1 MLEDDEE
8 EDEEREDEGGRMPR
22 ATERRKVRSGRE
34 RVDVSSR
41 GVMYC
46 MTLLKEK
53 KEREI
58 LRQNISA
65 VKLNLGEEGVASKK
79 WFLSKRN
86 RVFASSLRSVRH
98 LLLVPL

>member
-22 ATERRKVRSGRE
+22 AAERRKVRSGRE

-46 MTLLKEK
+46 MMLLICVWYFYCKYDGTVQKIVNRTLPEA
-53 KEREI
+53 EMFI
-58 LRQNISA
+58 LSSTGQHVNRTHHRARVTGNI
-65 VKLNLGEEGVASKK
+65 N
-79 WFLSKRN
+79 
-86 RVFASSLRSVRH
+86 
-98 LLLVPL
+98 

>member
-22 ATERRKVRSGRE
+22 AAEWRKVRSGRE

-58 LRQNISA
+58 LRRNISA
-65 VKLNLGEEGVASKK
+65 VN
-79 WFLSKRN
+79 
-86 RVFASSLRSVRH
+86 
-98 LLLVPL
+98 

>member
-22 ATERRKVRSGRE
+22 AAERRKVRSGRE

-46 MTLLKEK
+46 MMSICVWYFTILSYRTLDT
-53 KEREI
+53 
-58 LRQNISA
+58 
-65 VKLNLGEEGVASKK
+65 GCP
-79 WFLSKRN
+79 
-86 RVFASSLRSVRH
+86 
-98 LLLVPL
+98 PLPL